1 MANIL
6 DYLDWRGDLTLRESP
21 FNEVDNLLLA
31 ELSFLDMTG
40 IVPDVGR
47 HAPVPLGQ
55 AVDAWFDARKGEK
68 LSMGVLVS
76 HEILEMS
83 RKMARTP
90 RFREMGLSCCRSRL
104 DLERETQFAAITI
117 SLGDGTVYLSFRGT
131 DDTLV
136 GWKED
141 FNMTFSP
148 IVPSQ
153 ELAAAYTRSAAA
165 RWRGKGLRLGGHS
178 KGGNLAVY
186 SAIHAP
192 AGVQKRIRQV
202 YNNDGPG
209 FKESVSELPGYQA
222 VRDRIITIVPTSSVV
237 GMLLEHTDAYH
248 VVHSTEQGV
257 NQHNGF
263 SWQVLGTSF
272 CRAEERSREGIVNE
286 RAIKGF
292 LAGLDDAQR
301 EKFVDAMFEVLGST
315 NALTLTE
322 LDGDRLG
329 SLTAMLRTYKDLDRE
344 SRQMLGEAVKTL
356 LRASG
361 ESLIE
366 ELGERSQQLRSRF
379 SGKNEGKE

>member
-153 ELAAAYTRSAAA
+153 ELAAVYTRSAAA

>member
-1 MANIL
+1 MTPG
-6 DYLDWRGDLTLRESP
+6 RGKSCP
-21 FNEVDNLLLA
+21 W
-31 ELSFLDMTG
+31 
-40 IVPDVGR
+40 
-47 HAPVPLGQ
+47 Q
-55 AVDAWFDARKGEK
+55 AVEAWFDARKGEK

-83 RKMARTP
+83 RKMAKTP
-90 RFREMGLSCCRSRL
+90 RFRDMGLSCCRSRL

-117 SLGDGTVYLSFRGT
+117 VLGDGTVYLSFRGT

-153 ELAAAYTRSAAA
+153 ELAAAYTRAVAA
-165 RWRGKGLRLGGHS
+165 RWRGRGLRLGGHS

-192 AGVQKRIRQV
+192 AGVQRRIRQV

-222 VRDRIITIVPTSSVV
+222 VRDRITTIVPQSSVV
-237 GMLLEHTDAYH
+237 GMLLEHTDNYH
-248 VVHSTEQGV
+248 VVYSTEQGV

-272 CRAEERSREGIVNE
+272 CRAEERSREGIANE

-292 LAGLDDAQR
+292 LAGLDDSKR

-315 NALTLTE
+315 KALTLTE

-344 SRQMLGEAVKTL
+344 SRQMLAEAVKTL
-356 LRASG
+356 VRASG
-361 ESLIE
+361 ESLMEGLE
-366 ELGERSQQLRSRF
+366 ERGQQLRSRF
-379 SGKNEGKE
+379 GGRGEERE